1 MGWIQ
6 SVLSVFEDKRELLDP
21 ACFEDELAL
30 QVDWMPLVRGGSNFC
45 THRARLRQGL
55 TGSTLTF
62 EVTPLVT
69 LVCGVFVLV
78 GVGLSIGHLWGT
90 ASVAQEP
97 LMAFVPLV
105 FSGIGAFLFW
115 QARRQQVC
123 FDQSNQVFIRQ
134 GRPTP
139 LQEVHALQLLR
150 EFVRDSESS
159 YDSYE
164 LNLVCRDGR
173 RLNVT
178 DHGRLH
184 AIRQDARI
192 LADYLGVPI
201 WDAIDFRLP
210 EHLQTLDPKLDLLRM
225 NLFR

>member
-6 SVLSVFEDKRELLDP
+6 SALSVFEDKRELLDP

-30 QVDWMPLVRGGSNFC
+30 QVDWMPLVRGGTNFC
-45 THRARLRQGL
+45 THRARLRKGL
-55 TGSTLTF
+55 RGSTLTF

-69 LVCGVFVLV
+69 LVCGALVLF
-78 GVGLSIGHLWGT
+78 GVVLSIGHL
-90 ASVAQEP
+90 VAP
-97 LMAFVPLV
+97 LA
-105 FSGIGAFLFW
+105 FSGMGAFFFW
-115 QARRQQVC
+115 QVRRQQVC
-123 FDQSNQVFIRQ
+123 FDRSNQVLIQR
-134 GRPTP
+134 GRRTP
-139 LQEVHALQLLR
+139 LREVHALQLLR
-150 EFVRDSESS
+150 EFVRGNKNS

-178 DHGRLH
+178 DHGTLH
-184 AIRQDARI
+184 AIREDARI

-201 WDAIDFRLP
+201 WDAIDLRLP
-210 EHLQTLDPKLDLLRM
+210 EHLQRLDPKLDLLRM

>member
-6 SVLSVFEDKRELLDP
+6 SVLSVFQDKRELLDP

-30 QVDWMPLVRGGSNFC
+30 QIDWMPLVRGGSNFC

-55 TGSTLTF
+55 NGSTLTF

-69 LVCGVFVLV
+69 LVCAVFVLL
-78 GVGLSIGHLWGT
+78 GVGLSIGHLLGT
-90 ASVAQEP
+90 ASVAEEP
-97 LMAFVPLV
+97 LMGFVPLV

-123 FDQSNQVFIRQ
+123 FDPSNQVLIQRT
-134 GRPTP
+134 RRTS

-150 EFVRDSESS
+150 EFVRDSENS

-201 WDAIDFRLP
+201 WDAIDIRLP
-210 EHLQTLDPKLDLLRM
+210 EHLQTLDSKQELLGM

>member
-6 SVLSVFEDKRELLDP
+6 SALSVFEDKRELLDP
-21 ACFEDELAL
+21 SCFEDELAL
-30 QVDWMPLVRGGSNFC
+30 QVDWMPLVRGGNNFC

-69 LVCGVFVLV
+69 LAC
-78 GVGLSIGHLWGT
+78 
-90 ASVAQEP
+90 
-97 LMAFVPLV
+97 
-105 FSGIGAFLFW
+105 SGIVLSGVVMSIELLSQASPGAMATMAMSGMSGFFFW
-115 QARRQQVC
+115 QARRHQIC

-139 LQEVHALQLLR
+139 LLEVHALQLLR
-150 EFVRDSESS
+150 EFVQGNKNS

-164 LNLVCRDGR
+164 LNLVLRDGR
-173 RLNVT
+173 RLNVI
-178 DHGRLH
+178 DHGTLH
-184 AIRQDARI
+184 AIRKDALI
-192 LADYLGVPI
+192 LADYLGVSI
-201 WDAIDFRLP
+201 WDAIDLRLP
-210 EHLQTLDPKLDLLRM
+210 EHHQPLDPKMDLLRM